1 MTTANI
7 QSFRHIRLL
16 AALFF
21 LLAAT
26 AATAADTYFVRGIV
40 RDSITDEVLPFAS
53 VVAMGSNRG
62 GVSDA
67 QGIFE
72 LSVPVGTKA
81 LQVSCMGY
89 DKKVFPIKRNS
100 FNMYAVYLSPSTTE
114 LQEVVVHKLSLIHI

>member
-100 FNMYAVYLSPSTTE
+100 FNMYAVYLSPSTT
-114 LQEVVVHKLSLIHI
+114 